1 MKKEKL
7 LELLKEMTLEEKIG
21 QLVQVA
27 GEVFLMD
34 DVDTTTGPLKDLNL
48 TNEMLYHVGSIL
60 NVVGSEKIRKIQDE
74 YLSKSRLKIPLLFM
88 ADVINGYRTVFPIP
102 LAQGCSWDPSIIYDA
117 TRVSIKE
124 AGAAGASVNFSPM
137 VDLVRDSRWGRVM
150 ESIGGEDPYLGEV
163 FAKTMIEAYQG
174 DDIAKLGNAAACV
187 KHFAAY
193 GAVEGGRDYNTV
205 DMSEREFRQYYLPA
219 YQSAIEN
226 GAEMIMTSFNTIN
239 GVPATVNQWLLRD
252 VLRKELGFKGIVI
265 SDYSAIE
272 ETIAHGVSKDKKEA
286 AYKAIMAGVDIDM
299 MSSVYANNL
308 KELVEEGKVPE
319 EILNE
324 SVLRVLTLKN
334 KLGLFEN
341 PYGNINEEREKAILK
356 SKENLEEA
364 RRTTAETLVL
374 LKNEKQVLPLKKNS
388 KIALIGP
395 YGDNIAILGSWS
407 MFSDKSKIQT
417 LKEVFE
423 NRMGAQNVLYAKGS
437 EILREKEFN
446 QILSADGGNLIH
458 IENEE
463 QKEKELLEEAVRIA
477 KQADIIILAI
487 GEHYRQSGEACSRA
501 NIEISEIQ
509 QNLLNELTKLNK
521 KIVTIL
527 FNGRPLVLKE
537 VAEKTDALLEVWFP
551 GTEGANSIAD
561 VIFGDVNPSGKLTM
575 SFPQATG
582 QCPIYYNHYN
592 TGRPH
597 ISNIR
602 FASRYQDIP
611 TESYY
616 PFGYGLSYSKF
627 EYSDLKLSSKKI
639 SKELPIIV
647 SIKVKN
653 NSSIAGKE
661 VIQLYIQDL
670 VASSVRPVKELKG
683 FKKEYFEP
691 LEEKEITFTITV
703 DMLKFWSEKLE
714 YKVEPGEFKVFVGK
728 NERDIKEEIFEL
740 IEKS

>member
-1 MKKEKL
+1 MKKENL
-7 LELLKEMTLEEKIG
+7 IELLNKMTLEEKIG

-48 TNEMLYHVGSIL
+48 SNEMLYNVGSIL
-60 NVVGSEKIRKIQDE
+60 NVVGCEKIRKIQDE

-102 LAQGCSWDPSIIYDA
+102 IAQGCSWSPKVVYDC
-117 TRVSIKE
+117 TKVSIKE
-124 AGAAGASVNFSPM
+124 AGAAGANVNFSPM

-150 ESIGGEDPYLGEV
+150 ESIGGEDPYLGKV

-174 DDIAKLGNAAACV
+174 ENIAQFGNAAACV

-219 YQSAIEN
+219 YKSAIDS

-239 GVPATVNQWLLRD
+239 GVPASVNKWLLRD
-252 VLRKELGFKGIVI
+252 MLRKELGFQGIVI

-272 ETIAHGVSKDKKEA
+272 ETIAHGVSKDRKEA

-319 EILNE
+319 KILDE
-324 SVLRVLTLKN
+324 SVFRVLNLKN

-341 PYGNINEEREKAILK
+341 PYGNIDEKREKSILK
-356 SKENLEEA
+356 SEENLQIA
-364 RRTTAETLVL
+364 RKQTAETFVL
-374 LKNEKQVLPLKKNS
+374 LKNENNILPLKKDN

-407 MFSDKSKIQT
+407 MFSDKSKILT
-417 LKEVFE
+417 LKEAFE
-423 NRMGAQNVLYAKGS
+423 NKIGKQNILYSKGS
-437 EILREKEFN
+437 EILREKEIN
-446 QILSADGGNLIH
+446 QILSADGGNIIH

-463 QKEKELLEEAVRIA
+463 EKEKQSLKEAINIV
-477 KQADIIILAI
+477 KEADVIVLAI

-501 NIEISEIQ
+501 DIELSQVQ
-509 QNLLNELTKLNK
+509 QNLVNEISKTGKP
-521 KIVTIL
+521 IVTIL
-527 FNGRPLVLKE
+527 FNGRPLVLNNI
-537 VAEKTDALLEVWFP
+537 AEKTDALLDVWFP
-551 GTEGANSIAD
+551 GTEGANAIAD
-561 VIFGDVNPSGKLTM
+561 VIFGEVNPSGKLTM

-597 ISNIR
+597 ISNCR
-602 FASRYQDIP
+602 YVSRYQDIP

-627 EYSDLKLSSKKI
+627 EYLSLNLSSNKI
-639 SKELPIIV
+639 SENNPITV
-647 SIKVKN
+647 SVKVKN
-653 NSSIAGKE
+653 NSCVPGKE
-661 VIQLYIQDL
+661 VVQLYVQDL

-683 FKKEYFEP
+683 FKKEHFEAF
-691 LEEKEITFTITV
+691 EEKIITFEISV
-703 DMLKFWSEKLE
+703 DMLKFWNEKIEYVLE
-714 YKVEPGEFKVFVGK
+714 TGEFKVFVGS
-728 NERDIKEEIFEL
+728 NSRDTIEGNFEM
-740 IEKS
+740 

>member
-463 QKEKELLEEAVRIA
+463 QKEKELLEEAVQIA
-477 KQADIIILAI
+477 KQADIIVLAI

>member
-7 LELLKEMTLEEKIG
+7 LELLGQMTLQEKVG

-48 TNEMLYHVGSIL
+48 SNEMLYNVGSIL

-74 YLSKSRLKIPLLFM
+74 YLSKNRLKIPLLFM

-102 LAQGCSWDPSIIYDA
+102 IAQGCSWSEDVIYNC
-117 TRVSIKE
+117 TKISIKE
-124 AGAAGASVNFSPM
+124 AGAAGANVNFSPM

-163 FAKTMIEAYQG
+163 FAKTMIKAYQG
-174 DDIAKLGNAAACV
+174 EDISKLGNAAACV

-193 GAVEGGRDYNTV
+193 GAVEAGRDYNTV

-219 YQSAIEN
+219 YKSAIDN

-239 GVPATVNQWLLRD
+239 GVPASVNKWLLRE

-319 EILNE
+319 EVLNKA
-324 SVLRVLTLKN
+324 VLRVLTLKN

-341 PYGNINEEREKAILK
+341 PYGNTDEEREKRTLK

-364 RRTTAETLVL
+364 RRLTAETFVV
-374 LKNEKQVLPLKKNS
+374 LKNENQTLPLNKED

-407 MFSDKSKIQT
+407 MFSDKSRIPT
-417 LKEVFE
+417 LKEVIK
-423 NRMGAQNVLYAKGS
+423 NVLYSKGS
-437 EILREKEFN
+437 EILRQKEFN
-446 QILSADGGNLIH
+446 QILSADGGQVIH

-463 QKEKELLEEAVRIA
+463 EKEKQYLKDAVETA
-477 KQADIIILAI
+477 KKADVIVLAI

-501 NIEISEIQ
+501 ELEISQIQ
-509 QNLLNELTKLNK
+509 QNLLNELAKLNK

-527 FNGRPLVLKE
+527 FNGRPLVLKNI
-537 VAEKTDALLEVWFP
+537 AQKSDALLEVWFP
-551 GTEGANSIAD
+551 GTEGANAIAD
-561 VIFGDVNPSGKLTM
+561 VIFGKVNPSGKLTM

-597 ISNIR
+597 IDNIR

-627 EYSDLKLSSKKI
+627 EYSDLKISNKKM
-639 SKELPIIV
+639 SEDLPITV
-647 SIKVKN
+647 SVKVKN
-653 NSSIAGKE
+653 NSNVAGKE

-683 FKKEYFEP
+683 FKKEYFEAF
-691 LEEKEITFTITV
+691 EEKEITFIVTAN
-703 DMLKFWSEKLE
+703 MLKFWNENLD
-714 YKVEPGEFKVFVGK
+714 YKVEPGEFKVFIGS
-728 NERDIKEEIFEL
+728 NSRDTIEETFIL
-740 IEKS
+740 N

>member
-1 MKKEKL
+1 MKKENL
-7 LELLKEMTLEEKIG
+7 IELLNKMTLEEKIG

-48 TNEMLYHVGSIL
+48 SNEMLYNVGSIL
-60 NVVGSEKIRKIQDE
+60 NVVGCEKIRKIQDE

-102 LAQGCSWDPSIIYDA
+102 IAQGCSWSPKVVYDC
-117 TRVSIKE
+117 TKVSIKE
-124 AGAAGASVNFSPM
+124 AGAAGANVNFSPM

-150 ESIGGEDPYLGEV
+150 ESIGGEDPYLGKV

-174 DDIAKLGNAAACV
+174 ENIAQFGNAAACV

-219 YQSAIEN
+219 YKSAIDS

-239 GVPATVNQWLLRD
+239 GVPASVNKWLLRD
-252 VLRKELGFKGIVI
+252 MLRKELGFQGIVI

-272 ETIAHGVSKDKKEA
+272 ETIAHGVSKDRKEA

-319 EILNE
+319 KILDE
-324 SVLRVLTLKN
+324 SVFRVLNLKN

-341 PYGNINEEREKAILK
+341 PYGNIDEKREKSILK
-356 SKENLEEA
+356 SEENLQIA
-364 RRTTAETLVL
+364 RKQTAETFVL
-374 LKNEKQVLPLKKNS
+374 LKNENNILPLKKDN

-407 MFSDKSKIQT
+407 MFSDKSKILT
-417 LKEVFE
+417 LKEAFE
-423 NRMGAQNVLYAKGS
+423 NKIGKQNILYSKGS
-437 EILREKEFN
+437 EILREKEIN
-446 QILSADGGNLIH
+446 QILSADGGNIIH

-463 QKEKELLEEAVRIA
+463 EKEKQSLKEAINIV
-477 KQADIIILAI
+477 KEADVIVLAI

-501 NIEISEIQ
+501 DIELSQVQ
-509 QNLLNELTKLNK
+509 QNLVNEISKTGKP
-521 KIVTIL
+521 IVTIL
-527 FNGRPLVLKE
+527 FNGRPLVLNNI
-537 VAEKTDALLEVWFP
+537 AEKTDALLDVWFP
-551 GTEGANSIAD
+551 GTEGANAIAD
-561 VIFGDVNPSGKLTM
+561 VIFGEVNPSGKLTM

-597 ISNIR
+597 ITNCR
-602 FASRYQDIP
+602 YVSRYLDIP
-611 TESYY
+611 NESYY
-616 PFGYGLSYSKF
+616 PFVYGLSYSKF
-627 EYSDLKLSSKKI
+627 EYLSLNLSSNKI
-639 SKELPIIV
+639 SENNPITV
-647 SIKVKN
+647 SVKVKN
-653 NSSIAGKE
+653 NSCVPGKE
-661 VIQLYIQDL
+661 VVQLYVQDL

-683 FKKEYFEP
+683 FKKEHFEAF
-691 LEEKEITFTITV
+691 EEKIITFEISV
-703 DMLKFWSEKLE
+703 DMLKFWNEKIEYVLE
-714 YKVEPGEFKVFVGK
+714 TGEFKVFVGS
-728 NERDIKEEIFEL
+728 NSRDTIEGNFEM
-740 IEKS
+740 